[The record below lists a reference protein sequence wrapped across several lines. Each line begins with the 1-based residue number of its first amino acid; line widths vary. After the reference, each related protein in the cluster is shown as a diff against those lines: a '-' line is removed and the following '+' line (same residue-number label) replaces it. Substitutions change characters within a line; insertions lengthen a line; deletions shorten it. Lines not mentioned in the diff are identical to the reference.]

1 MWVGEVGVV
10 VERII
15 QSENKIIKNQIFNLG
30 NTNANKKKDIAEII
44 KNKFIPELDIKYQG
58 QDQDL
63 RSYRVDFSKIEKN
76 LNFKLQKPL
85 EQAIEELVFSV
96 KNNLFKDLNNSK
108 YKTKKM
114 IPLSVP
120 NLIGKELKYLKNV

>member
-1 MWVGEVGVV
+1 MEAFNVVGEVGVV

-30 NTNANKKKDIAEII
+30 NTNANKKKKDIAEII

-96 KNNLFKDLNNSK
+96 KNNLFKDPNNSK
-108 YKTKKM
+108 YK
-114 IPLSVP
+114 
-120 NLIGKELKYLKNV
+120 N